1 MKTIYTKQIRCQTVG
16 PYVLDT
22 KEEDPPNFLCS
33 QVACNLLALSCRELP
48 KLLTFQ
54 VSTEHIPNW
63 HEGIIVD
70 TEPENYVFPRFDVRF
85 NNRQYDTYIAMQNF
99 LIGECG
105 LRDKDHFWFQVKAL

>member
-1 MKTIYTKQIRCQTVG
+1 MPIYTKQIRCPTVG

-63 HEGIIVD
+63 HEGIIIVEVED
-70 TEPENYVFPRFDVRF
+70 CAIPCFDVLF
-85 NNRQYDTYIAMQNF
+85 NGCQYDTYIAMQNF
-99 LIGECG
+99 LFGACG

>member
-1 MKTIYTKQIRCQTVG
+1 MPIYTKQIRCQTVG

-70 TEPENYVFPRFDVRF
+70 ADPENYVFPCFDVLF
-85 NNRQYDTYIAMQNF
+85 NDCQYYTYIAMQDF

>member
-1 MKTIYTKQIRCQTVG
+1 MPIYTKQIRCQTVG

-33 QVACNLLALSCRELP
+33 QVACKLLALSCRELP

-70 TEPENYVFPRFDVRF
+70 ADPENYVFPCFDVLF
-85 NNRQYDTYIAMQNF
+85 NDRQYDTYIAMQDF